1 MDSAAR
7 IELIRELCS
16 FDGRQAGTDA
26 ERRAANLLAK
36 RLKESGNRRVDVEP
50 TYIRPQWAPA
60 HALHCLL
67 GVAGSL
73 VAIEVPAVGFGLV
86 LFAALSMYLDAN
98 ARLQIVRRLFFRRAS
113 QNVYAQPR
121 RGGKPGRVVICA
133 HYDVA
138 RTGAAFRAKN
148 VARMT
153 RLNSALPFSIEGF
166 RPLFWSLFLL
176 LPVLGARMAGV
187 EDNWLGIIQLVPTL
201 VLVIGVFALTDIAL
215 SEPVPGANDNASG
228 VATALSVTA
237 ELDRDPPEHLDV
249 SVVLTGAEECLMSGM
264 RSFLRTHRR
273 ELDPKTTWFINLNAV
288 GKGDL
293 RYVTNE
299 GAIVGYQL
307 DPGLAEMAAA
317 LASGGGEVAA
327 EPLRCGFSSD
337 ALPVRLAGGR
347 VITLTCLEPGEI
359 MPGNHH
365 SPSDVPD
372 RLDPASL
379 DRAHAFAVALV
390 RLLDRD
396 LGRSGEVDEKELAG
410 VDSG

>member
-1 MDSAAR
+1 M
-7 IELIRELCS
+7 ELVRDLCS
-16 FDGRQAGTDA
+16 FEGRQAGTDS
-26 ERRAANLLAK
+26 ERQAANFLAK

-50 TYIRPQWAPA
+50 TYVRPQWALT

-98 ARLQIVRRLFFRRAS
+98 ARFQIVRRLFFRRAS

-133 HYDVA
+133 HYDIA
-138 RTGAAFRAKN
+138 RTGAAFRARN
-148 VARMT
+148 IARMN

-176 LPVLGARMAGV
+176 LPILGARMAGV
-187 EDNWLGIIQLVPTL
+187 EDNWLGIIQLAPTL
-201 VLVIGVFALTDIAL
+201 VLVVGVFALTDIAL

-228 VATALSVTA
+228 TATAISVAA
-237 ELDRDPPEHLDV
+237 ELEQDPPQHLDV

-264 RSFLRTHRR
+264 SSFLRTHRR
-273 ELDPKTTWFINLNAV
+273 ELDPKTTWFINLNSV
-288 GKGDL
+288 GKGEL
-293 RYVTNE
+293 RYVTSE

-307 DPGLAEMAAA
+307 DPGLSEMAMA
-317 LASGGGEVAA
+317 LAAGGGDVAA
-327 EPLRCGFSSD
+327 EPLRYGFATD

-347 VITLTCLEPGEI
+347 VITLTCLEPGLTL
-359 MPGNHH
+359 
-365 SPSDVPD
+365 PSHYHNPNDVPD
-372 RLDPASL
+372 HLDPDAL
-379 DRAHAFAVALV
+379 DRAHAFAVALI

-396 LGRSGEVDEKELAG
+396 LGRSAEVHEKALAG
-410 VDSG
+410 VDST